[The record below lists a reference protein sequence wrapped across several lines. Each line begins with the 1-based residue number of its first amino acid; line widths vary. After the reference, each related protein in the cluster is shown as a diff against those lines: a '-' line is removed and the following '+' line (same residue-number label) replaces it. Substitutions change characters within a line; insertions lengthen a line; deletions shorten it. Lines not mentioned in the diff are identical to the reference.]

1 MNVDDYLKSIKPA
14 AQRSALAPFHADLL
28 KLRTSGCTLAQISD
42 FLRMHGVSVT
52 LSTIAKYL
60 RKQFPQ
66 RVVTAENLAVAT
78 RTAQESGNHAPASQ
92 TDSAAPTVSMP
103 QTQPTPQVPHASK
116 EPPGF
121 KSVEQLREENPTLPS
136 IQITKMYA
144 QQYAGPAIDSQQL
157 EEIKRRYGSPQ
168 IRR

>member
-28 KLRTSGCTLAQISD
+28 KLRTSGCTLSQISD

-66 RVVTAENLAVAT
+66 RVVTAEKTVVTT
-78 RTAQESGNHAPASQ
+78 RTTQESANDAPVASSLQ
-92 TDSAAPTVSMP
+92 A
-103 QTQPTPQVPHASK
+103 QPDADEAHASR
-116 EPPGF
+116 EPPGL